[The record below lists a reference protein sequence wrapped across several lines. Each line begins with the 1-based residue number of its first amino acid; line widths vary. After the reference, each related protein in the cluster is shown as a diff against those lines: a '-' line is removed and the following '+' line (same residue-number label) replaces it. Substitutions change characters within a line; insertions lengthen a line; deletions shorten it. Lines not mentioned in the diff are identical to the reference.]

1 MSLRWKLLLP
11 LLLATA
17 LMVLTMERL
26 WLDRSLALV
35 ERQQVQSMQR
45 HLDSLGETMIP
56 LVMGQQLD
64 IIHENLDALMLRNPD
79 WVSMVL
85 LDAQGRQLY
94 PLQVPS
100 QDGIRRLAQE
110 GERRHLTSPLT
121 FGGKELARLDAW
133 VDLAPYME
141 AQRAEY
147 REISLILLGILLL
160 ATGSLVVL
168 VEWIIYRPLRRLSGA
183 ATALA
188 EQDYDAPLPAG
199 GRDVLGTLVGS
210 FARMRERLK
219 ALHGAL
225 SREIQERR
233 EAEDSLR
240 KFYLAVEQSPE
251 SVVITNLKAEIEYVN
266 RAFLQV
272 TGFSLEEVRGQN
284 PKLLHAGKTSQETY
298 RELWDTLVAGRPWQ
312 GEFVNRKKNGDEYV
326 ESAIIMPIRQ
336 ADGGITH
343 YVAIKEDITEKK
355 RIAEELERHRS
366 HLEEQV
372 AERTGELALAK
383 TAAEAA
389 NQAKSAFLANMSHE
403 IRTPLNA
410 ILGLTHL
417 MRKESAPGQLERL
430 AKIDNAG
437 RHLLSIINDI
447 LDISKIEAGKLQLEQ
462 SDFALSAVL
471 DHVRSLLWDA
481 ARAKGLEISIDGDAV
496 PVWLRGDV
504 MRLRQGLL
512 NYASNA
518 IKFTQTGSICLRA
531 RLLESQGDQLLVR
544 FEVADT
550 GIGLAPD
557 QVGRLF
563 QAFEQADA
571 STTRKYGGTGLG
583 LVITRRLAELMGGE
597 AGVESTLGVGSTF
610 WFTARLQRGR
620 GGPLRQERIIGD
632 AEQQLRLRHSGMRLL
647 LAEDNAVNREV
658 ALELLHG
665 VGLGVDVAEDGVEA
679 VELARQHRYD
689 LVLMDMQMPHLDGLE
704 ATRAIRALS
713 GWAAIPILAMTA
725 NAFEEDRRACAAAG
739 MNDFIA
745 KPVEPEF
752 LYQSLLKWLPREGIA
767 SEADVPESAPTQEPP
782 PEDWLPVVPGL
793 DQAAGLALV
802 RGNRESYRHILELF
816 VTGHEAEGAQL
827 QDALAR
833 QDWPA
838 IQARTHALK
847 GAAGNLGAVALARQ
861 ATELNLALK
870 QGRQEEA
877 ARQLP
882 AFVAALQQL
891 LADLR
896 LALVRQESPDPVPPQ
911 MLSGEE
917 IRDAWQALLQL
928 LESDDLG
935 ARRLLASRRAV
946 FAGVLGEERCRQLEA
961 WVSGFDYDQAI
972 LLLRESA

>member
-45 HLDSLGETMIP
+45 HLDSLGETLIP

-79 WVSMVL
+79 WVAMVL
-85 LDAQGRQLY
+85 LDARGRQLY
-94 PLQVPS
+94 PLQLAGR
-100 QDGIRRLAQE
+100 DGQRLEQE
-110 GERRHLTSPLT
+110 GERRHLTAPLN
-121 FGGKELARLDAW
+121 FGGQELARLEAW

-147 REISLILLGILLL
+147 REISQILLGILLL
-160 ATGSLVVL
+160 ATGSLVIL
-168 VEWIIYRPLRRLSGA
+168 VEWIVYRPLRRLSSA

-219 ALHGAL
+219 VLHGEL
-225 SREIQERR
+225 SREIEERR
-233 EAEDSLR
+233 EAEINLR

-251 SVVITNLKAEIEYVN
+251 SIVITNLKAEIEYVN

-272 TGFSLEEVRGQN
+272 TGFTQEEVLGQN
-284 PKLLHAGKTSQETY
+284 PRLLHAGKTGQQIY
-298 RELWDTLVAGRPWQ
+298 RALWEALVAGRSWR

-336 ADGGITH
+336 ADGAITH

-372 AERTGELALAK
+372 AERTGELVLAK
-383 TAAEAA
+383 AAAEAA

-417 MRKESAPGQLERL
+417 MRKEASPGQLERL

-447 LDISKIEAGKLQLEQ
+447 LDISKIEAGKLQLEE

-518 IKFTQTGSICLRA
+518 IKFTQAGSICLRA
-531 RLLESQGDQLLVR
+531 RLLQTRGEQLLVR

-550 GIGLAPD
+550 GIGLAPE
-557 QVGRLF
+557 QMGRLF

-620 GGPLRQERIIGD
+620 GGPLQQERVVGD
-632 AEQQLRLRHSGMRLL
+632 AEQQLRQRHEGMRLL

-665 VGLGVDVAEDGVEA
+665 VGLAVDVAENGVEA

-725 NAFEEDRRACAAAG
+725 NAFAEDRRACAAAG

-752 LYQSLLKWLPREGIA
+752 LYHCLLKWLPSQGSGSVADGAGPAQPEAA
-767 SEADVPESAPTQEPP
+767 SSCHDLAA
-782 PEDWLPVVPGL
+782 VPGL
-793 DQAAGLALV
+793 DQVAGLALV

-816 VTGHEAEGAQL
+816 VSGHGEEGAQL
-827 QDALAR
+827 QEALAR

-838 IQARTHALK
+838 IQARIHALK

-861 ATELNLALK
+861 ATELNLSLK
-870 QGRQEEA
+870 QGRQEEV

-896 LALVRQESPDPVPPQ
+896 LALARGERPDPAPPQ
-911 MLSGEE
+911 VLSGDE

-961 WVSGFDYDQAI
+961 WVADFDYDQAI